1 MIIHK
6 PFPRLLP
13 LLALVLATTACSLAG
28 EPPVTYVIVTSA
40 LDVSVA
46 QLPTDTPQPSP
57 TPEPTFTP
65 TPDVAP
71 DVGLRSAERLLLDG
85 YFEDAVTTYQQV
97 INRGDSTDEQRAAAA
112 FGSGQAALRAGLFD
126 QAVNVLTVLV
136 TDYPNDYRAPQGYFL
151 RGDAYMG
158 LSNWAAAIADFQR
171 YLQLRPGVIDSYAQ
185 ERIGDAHLALGQQSE
200 ALTSYELATQANR
213 SLVPAL
219 ALREKVA
226 QIYLNSG
233 NRPGAIAQYDAIL
246 GVAVNAPYRA
256 SIEFTAAKTLV
267 DAGDLT
273 NGIAR
278 MQRIFNTYTETP
290 QALQA
295 MQILLQN
302 GRTLDTYQQGKV
314 YYANQDYQNAIV
326 AFNTYSSETE
336 LVKIDPNVYLL
347 LGRAY
352 REVGNA
358 AAALVAFDTI
368 VKQYPTD
375 PLLGEALLEQGRTRF
390 LSGDT
395 PGAIEFYL
403 TIAANYSYLTD
414 ISSEALWRAGYLY
427 STTGQAA
434 QARATFEQLAER
446 YPRTSQ
452 AVSGLM
458 IAADAALAAGTN
470 DVAELLY
477 SKVATLATVGTDKG
491 NAFLQIGRLAKQRGD
506 AANANAAFD
515 QAIAAA
521 PDSYISARA
530 ADLRGGIPP
539 FQRPAGLQF
548 EFDEMQQLTD
558 AENWLRT
565 TFNIPAE
572 QASPLWVLSPE
583 LEADPRV
590 IRGRELW
597 LVGVNDAAETEFLD
611 VLEQYKSDG
620 LASYRLSLF
629 LRGLGAYYP
638 SQVGAANVITAAG
651 ISTLQAPPYIARLRY
666 PTYYRDVVLR
676 TSQQH
681 GLDPLLLWALIR
693 HESLFDTYATA
704 AAGEKGLTQVIPST
718 ADYIAQQL
726 NWQDYQHADLFRPYA
741 GIAFGAFYLDEQL
754 DRFDGYVYP
763 ALAGYNAGPG
773 RAITWLDLAGN
784 DPDRYMAT
792 ISIASTQLYI
802 QRIYSHYA
810 VYRALYGT

>member
-1 MIIHK
+1 MTIHK
-6 PFPRLLP
+6 TFPRLLP

-71 DVGLRSAERLLLDG
+71 DVGLRSADRLLLDG

-530 ADLRGGIPP
+530 ADLRAGIPP

-620 LASYRLSLF
+620 LASYRLALF